1 MLPQVQPSVAPAM
14 TVTQVYI
21 PTNHVIPNLSAWTF
35 PAPSSI
41 PTLHAAV
48 PQPVR
53 GQVTLT
59 STAAA
64 PELPQLGFLH
74 QLSQLKA
81 EEQLFCNPLATTLPT
96 KALQFPQNTTAPAN
110 VPIQTFPT
118 TAYSTVPPPRP
129 TTITFQDLAQLL
141 TAAKEDHLPE

>member
-1 MLPQVQPSVAPAM
+1 MLRQVQPSVAPAM

-64 PELPQLGFLH
+64 PESYHNWGFYT
-74 QLSQLKA
+74 S
-81 EEQLFCNPLATTLPT
+81 CPN
-96 KALQFPQNTTAPAN
+96 
-110 VPIQTFPT
+110 
-118 TAYSTVPPPRP
+118 
-129 TTITFQDLAQLL
+129 
-141 TAAKEDHLPE
+141 